1 MFVKSICPPAL
12 LYLGFSLA
20 QIFVD
25 TLKGLYNTAFFKFIV
40 MIVFTTILNIL
51 CAQGLSVVSW
61 LIVFVPFIIMTFITS
76 LLLFVFDLSPEG
88 GSTNYK
94 VDTPTSNVELLP
106 PPNLPSLSQIE
117 TSTKNEW
124 NDLQKDINNVF
135 N

>member
-25 TLKGLYNTAFFKFIV
+25 TLKGLYNAAFFKFVV
-40 MIVFTTILNIL
+40 MIVFTILLNIL
-51 CAQGLSVVSW
+51 CAQGLSIISW

-94 VDTPTSNVELLP
+94 VDKPTAQAPLIDI
-106 PPNLPSLSQIE
+106 PSMSQIE
-117 TSTKNEW
+117 TSAKSGWDN
-124 NDLQKDINNVF
+124 LKKDVNKVF
-135 N
+135 

>member
-25 TLKGLYNTAFFKFIV
+25 TLKGLYNAAFFKFIV
-40 MIVFTTILNIL
+40 MIVFTILLNIL
-51 CAQGLSVVSW
+51 CAQGLSVISW

-94 VDTPTSNVELLP
+94 VDRPAASP
-106 PPNLPSLSQIE
+106 MIDLPSISQIE
-117 TSTKNEW
+117 GSAKSGW
-124 NDLQKDINNVF
+124 DDLKKDVDRVF
-135 N
+135 